1 MAAADLP
8 LSRPVPRN
16 YQTVWDWI
24 TTTDHKRIGLLYL
37 WTTMAF
43 FLVGGLMAL
52 VMRTQLAQ
60 PNNTLVTASQ
70 YNQLF
75 TMHGTT
81 MIFLFTI
88 PVWSAF
94 GNFMLPLMIGA
105 KDMAFPRINAFAYW
119 LIPLG
124 GLVMYSGFFFGGAA
138 SAGWTGY
145 APLADSKLYTPQ
157 AGQDLWILGL
167 YIVGI
172 ASVMGAVNFLV
183 TIHQMRAPGMT
194 WFRLPPFVCAI

>member
-1 MAAADLP
+1 MATAELP
-8 LSRPVPRN
+8 LSRPTYRG

-52 VMRTQLAQ
+52 LIRTQLAE
-60 PNNTLVTASQ
+60 PNNDLLTASQ

-81 MIFLFTI
+81 MIFLFVI

-105 KDMAFPRINAFAYW
+105 KDMAFPRINAFAFW

-124 GLVMYSGFFFGGAA
+124 GLVMYSGFFLGGSAA
-138 SAGWTGY
+138 AGWPGY
-145 APLADSKLYTPQ
+145 
-157 AGQDLWILGL
+157 
-167 YIVGI
+167 V
-172 ASVMGAVNFLV
+172 
-183 TIHQMRAPGMT
+183 
-194 WFRLPPFVCAI
+194 PPVSY